1 MENLTSTSID
11 EDIIESFE
19 DLIDNM
25 KSQLTK
31 GKIIDTD
38 NLNNNFTL
46 ILNSIEEYNKTMN
59 VWYDGKYNND
69 LILFNDMLEE
79 FDSKSKTFEELSL
92 ISIDEKN

>member
-1 MENLTSTSID
+1 MENLTSTNID

-46 ILNSIEEYNKTMN
+46 ILNSIGEYNKTMN
-59 VWYDGKYNND
+59 MWYDEKYNND
-69 LILFNDMLEE
+69 LIIFNNMLEE